1 MLYLSCSKL
10 ISIFRLANF
19 CQFFDRN
26 FLSVLPF
33 RKKLLMIRCSK
44 RATIA
49 IGGAIIRVCGK
60 KFFVGVGCGVWGVG
74 CGVWGVGCGVWGVG
88 CGILPIFREKVKIS
102 PPTRFLDLISQ
113 P

>member
-10 ISIFRLANF
+10 ISIFRPANF
-19 CQFFDRN
+19 CQFFDRK

-74 CGVWGVGCGVWGVG
+74 FYRFSGKKSKFR
-88 CGILPIFREKVKIS
+88 LPQGF
-102 PPTRFLDLISQ
+102 
-113 P
+113 

>member
-19 CQFFDRN
+19 CQFFDRK

-33 RKKLLMIRCSK
+33 TKKLLMIRCSQG
-44 RATIA
+44 ATMA
-49 IGGAIIRVCGK
+49 IGGAIIRVGGK

-74 CGVWGVGCGVWGVG
+74 CGVWDFTDFQGKSQNFASHKV
-88 CGILPIFREKVKIS
+88 FRFNQ
-102 PPTRFLDLISQ
+102 PTLIKKNTRLF
-113 P
+113 